1 MSNSTLLCDPYT
13 DIGIPG
19 AFSCLAPTG
28 PANPNLNITNSPS
41 TYGSA
46 SGQFNLD
53 ALVACC
59 VTQVLPYGT
68 REQKGCFHYCR
79 ADDEEG
85 SLKMQ
90 ECFKDY
96 KSRLPD
102 HIFVGL
108 KCDERSGG
116 DDARED

>member
-1 MSNSTLLCDPYT
+1 M
-13 DIGIPG
+13 
-19 AFSCLAPTG
+19 
-28 PANPNLNITNSPS
+28 
-41 TYGSA
+41 
-46 SGQFNLD
+46 
-53 ALVACC
+53 ACC
-59 VTQVLPYGT
+59 VTQVLLYGT

-108 KCDERSGG
+108 KCDERSGATMLG
-116 DDARED
+116 RTSGWGGLVLLGLVVSTAATML